1 MTRLQT
7 IFSSELGNWL
17 SMADLSHGDLAQA
30 WLQFSSVGGGIH
42 LAGELKQ
49 LVPLHTM
56 TLHLNPGRGQGVIHA

>member
-1 MTRLQT
+1 
-7 IFSSELGNWL
+7 
-17 SMADLSHGDLAQA
+17 MADLSHGDLAQA